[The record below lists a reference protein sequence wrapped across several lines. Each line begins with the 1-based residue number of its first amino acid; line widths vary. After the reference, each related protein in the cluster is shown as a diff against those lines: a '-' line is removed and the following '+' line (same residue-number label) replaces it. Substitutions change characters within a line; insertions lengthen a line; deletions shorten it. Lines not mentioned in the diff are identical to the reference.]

1 MLPHGWPPP
10 QGSGKTCKKGG
21 MAMRHFGVCAA
32 VFMLLVLPVYAANDA
47 ANGNISVQTMTTPAA
62 PAECGVSP
70 DCKAGEICS
79 MSMRI
84 KGKAA
89 AAILQTLK
97 KRVTKDAQFSQ
108 MGLSIYQ
115 TKDSLL
121 RCDATDPKN
130 VFCDMDVDAPG
141 AKLQAPPVCE

>member
-1 MLPHGWPPP
+1 
-10 QGSGKTCKKGG
+10 
-21 MAMRHFGVCAA
+21 MRFIHLAAA
-32 VFMLLVLPVYAANDA
+32 VMVLIASPGYAADEGA
-47 ANGNISVQTMTTPAA
+47 SGSISVQTMKTPAA

-79 MSMRI
+79 MSLRI

-89 AAILQTLK
+89 SAILQTLK
-97 KRVTKDAQFSQ
+97 KRVAKDAQFSE

>member
-1 MLPHGWPPP
+1 
-10 QGSGKTCKKGG
+10 
-21 MAMRHFGVCAA
+21 MRFIHFASA
-32 VFMLLVLPVYAANDA
+32 VLLLMVSPVYAANDA

-89 AAILQTLK
+89 ATILQTLK
-97 KRVTKDAQFSQ
+97 KSVAKDAQFSE

>member
-1 MLPHGWPPP
+1 
-10 QGSGKTCKKGG
+10 
-21 MAMRHFGVCAA
+21 MRFIYIASA
-32 VFMLLVLPVYAANDA
+32 VLLSIVSPVYAANDA
-47 ANGNISVQTMTTPAA
+47 ANGNVSVQTMMTPAA
-62 PAECGVSP
+62 PAECGVNP
-70 DCKAGEICS
+70 DCKAGEICE

-84 KGKAA
+84 NGKAA
-89 AAILQTLK
+89 TAILQTLK
-97 KRVTKDAQFSQ
+97 KRVAKDAQFSE

-130 VFCDMDVDAPG
+130 VFCDMDVDAPS

>member
-1 MLPHGWPPP
+1 
-10 QGSGKTCKKGG
+10 
-21 MAMRHFGVCAA
+21 MRFIYFASV
-32 VFMLLVLPVYAANDA
+32 VLLLSASPVYAANDA
-47 ANGNISVQTMTTPAA
+47 ASGSVSVQTMTTPAA

-70 DCKAGEICS
+70 DCKAGKICS

-97 KRVTKDAQFSQ
+97 KRVTKDAQFSE